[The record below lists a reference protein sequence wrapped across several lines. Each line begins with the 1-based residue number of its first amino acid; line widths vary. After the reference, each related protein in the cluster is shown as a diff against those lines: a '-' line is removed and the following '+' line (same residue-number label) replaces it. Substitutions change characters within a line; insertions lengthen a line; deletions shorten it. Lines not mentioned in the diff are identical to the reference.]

1 MPILA
6 QRKNTKTE
14 ELILTGM
21 IVSDEFF
28 SGIRSVVKTDYFANT
43 YTSRVAEWCIDYYN
57 SNGSVPFE
65 NIFHIF
71 EAEKDS
77 LPREDIQ
84 VLSALFTRIGEV
96 YDTGDNFNHQ
106 YLLHSVTI
114 PYFEKREVEIR
125 AQKALGYLQ
134 KDDVESAKNILN
146 DPIRLRESAIH
157 IVNPF
162 EPEYVEDSI
171 FTIEEPLFQLQG
183 ALGRLLG
190 PIQEGWLINLQGA
203 MKRGKSNFLY
213 DIAFLLAASNIKV
226 YHVSLEMKRRDSVLK
241 WAKRMTGCSTEAGTK
256 IYPCFDCVKN
266 QAATCDKI
274 QRPDQP
280 ALLSE
285 KGKKPKYD
293 IDHPHIP
300 CTACRADNDYYT
312 DFEPATWF
320 QPVLKSYIG
329 TNYNLK
335 LLETFNRYYGHNI
348 RSVTYPKF
356 SVSFQDIVRD
366 MDVYT
371 QDTGWIPKVFII
383 DYLDVTRLP
392 KSSNGRDSY
401 DEVWKRAA
409 GFSDERA
416 ITVINVSQPNRGGI
430 IKKSMDETDT
440 SEDIR
445 KMAHVDVWATLNQLP
460 SEKRDKCARI
470 GLVAHRHHDFDKTKQ
485 AMILQDIDT
494 GQFVLDSEIV
504 HVESDEEE

>member
-1 MPILA
+1 MPILS

-28 SGIRSVVKTDYFANT
+28 SGIRSVVKPEYFANT
-43 YTSRVAEWCIDYYN
+43 YTSRVCSWCIEYYN
-57 SNGSVPFE
+57 ANGTVPFTS
-65 NIFHIF
+65 IFHIF
-71 EAEKDS
+71 EAEKDG

-84 VLSALFTRIGEV
+84 VLSSLFERIGES
-96 YDTGDNFNHQ
+96 YDSDENFNHH

-125 AQKALGYLQ
+125 ANKALGFIQ
-134 KDDVESAKNILN
+134 KEDIEAAKNILN
-146 DPIRLRESAIH
+146 EPIRMRESAIQ

-162 EPEYVEDSI
+162 EPQYVEEAI
-171 FTIEEPLFQLQG
+171 FSHEEPLFQLQG
-183 ALGRLLG
+183 ALGKLLG
-190 PIQEGWLINLQGA
+190 PIQEGWFINLQGA

-213 DIAFLLAASNIKV
+213 DIAFLLAVSNIKV
-226 YHVSLEMKRRDSVLK
+226 YHVSLEMKRKDSVLK
-241 WAKRMTGCSTEAGTK
+241 WAKRMTGCSTEEGTK

-266 QAATCDKI
+266 QADTCDKI

-280 ALLSE
+280 ALLSD
-285 KGKKPKYD
+285 KGKKPKYE

-300 CTACRADNDYYT
+300 CTACRSQDGHYT
-312 DFEPATWF
+312 DFEVATWF
-320 QPVLKSYIG
+320 EPVRKAYIG

-335 LLETFNRYYGHNI
+335 LLENFNKYYGQNI

-366 MDVYT
+366 LDVYT

-383 DYLDVTRLP
+383 DYLDVTRLG
-392 KSSNGRDSY
+392 KSVNGRDSF

-430 IKKSMDETDT
+430 NKRSMDEQDT

-445 KMAHVDVWATLNQLP
+445 KMAHVDIWAALNQLP
-460 SEKRDKCARI
+460 AEKRDKCARI
-470 GLVAHRHHDFDKTKQ
+470 GLVAHRHCDFDKTKQ

-504 HVESDEEE
+504 EVESDEED